1 MSSLLGE
8 DVGLRVKGI
17 ACFRNQ
23 TVIASWECKIG
34 RAAKLSSLHTEVGS
48 KCTGGIRFSASLAYG
63 ASLLQ
68 VPS

>member
-1 MSSLLGE
+1 M
-8 DVGLRVKGI
+8 
-17 ACFRNQ
+17 
-23 TVIASWECKIG
+23 ASWECKIG